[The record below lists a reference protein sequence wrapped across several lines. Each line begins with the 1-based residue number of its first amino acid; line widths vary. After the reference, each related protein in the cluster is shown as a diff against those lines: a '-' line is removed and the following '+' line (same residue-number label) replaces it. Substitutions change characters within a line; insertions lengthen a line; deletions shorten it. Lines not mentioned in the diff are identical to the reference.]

1 MRYNRMKNNVAA
13 CVMAAGL
20 LAAAK
25 ATADQPATAG
35 NPCKT
40 SCNEQSYTGIVKS
53 VDPQARQLQVKESWY
68 TPEKRFDLSAKCA
81 FALEVKSPGSIN
93 DLRPGEKVTVN
104 YQTANGVLIADRV
117 TEQPMRYTG
126 TVKSIDPNTH
136 MLTLEGKEFR
146 LPDNCTVAL
155 RGNQSGTLASIQ
167 PGNYVTVTYDTPN
180 DTATAREIRMTSELF
195 TGDVTSIDLDSR
207 TIAAK
212 SGFEQ
217 KQFQLGHNCAIVLH
231 GQIGGKLADLRPEER
246 LQFSYNDINGV
257 NIVNRIALA
266 QAKTSSSAYLSQP
279 RVGFGY

>member
-1 MRYNRMKNNVAA
+1 
-13 CVMAAGL
+13 MAAGL
-20 LAAAK
+20 LTAAK

-35 NPCKT
+35 NPAKT
-40 SCNEQSYTGIVKS
+40 AANEQCYTGFVKS
-53 VDPQARQLQVKESWY
+53 VDPQARQLAVKESWY
-68 TPEKRFDLSAKCA
+68 MPEKRFDLSANCA
-81 FALEVKSPGSIN
+81 FAMEVKSPGSIN

-180 DTATAREIRMTSELF
+180 DTATAREIRMTNESF
-195 TGDVTSIDLDSR
+195 TGTVTAIDLKNR

-217 KQFQLGHNCAIVLH
+217 KHFQLSDNCAIAVN
-231 GQIGGKLADLRPEER
+231 GKAAGKLADLRPGER
-246 LQFSYNDINGV
+246 LQFGYNDVKGAD
-257 NIVNRIALA
+257 IVNHIALA
-266 QAKTSSSAYLSQP
+266 PSENSASAYRNYIP
-279 RVGFGY
+279 